1 MKKDEKLLFY
11 ETLLESIARVVYRLN
26 FVTGR
31 FEFISD
37 AATELF
43 GLDVESVCDAGL
55 ALLGHHMLPGDL
67 EAVMARISEVAA
79 GGEIMKA
86 CVDAGGALSGEHG
99 IGAEKRMFMPWLYN
113 ETDIENM
120 ERVRLVFGNAGQ
132 FNPCKLLPT
141 GTGCG
146 EMAHQAAAIRAAGP
160 DAYV

>member
-1 MKKDEKLLFY
+1 MFHAGDGNLHPLVLFDE
-11 ETLLESIARVVYRLN
+11 RV
-26 FVTGR
+26 
-31 FEFISD
+31 
-37 AATELF
+37 
-43 GLDVESVCDAGL
+43 
-55 ALLGHHMLPGDL
+55 PGAKERVL
-67 EAVMARISEVAA
+67 AA

>member
-1 MKKDEKLLFY
+1 
-11 ETLLESIARVVYRLN
+11 
-26 FVTGR
+26 
-31 FEFISD
+31 
-37 AATELF
+37 
-43 GLDVESVCDAGL
+43 
-55 ALLGHHMLPGDL
+55 
-67 EAVMARISEVAA
+67 
-79 GGEIMKA
+79 MKA

-113 ETDIENM
+113 ELDIENM
-120 ERVRLVFGNAGQ
+120 ERLRAVFGNEGQ